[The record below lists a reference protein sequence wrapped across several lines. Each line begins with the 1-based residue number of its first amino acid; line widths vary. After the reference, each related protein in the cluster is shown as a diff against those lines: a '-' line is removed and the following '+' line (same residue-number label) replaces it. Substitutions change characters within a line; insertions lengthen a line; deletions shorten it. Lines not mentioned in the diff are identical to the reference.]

1 MDKYIIWTCVFCH
14 INPSNQS
21 SRKCPRCGRK
31 LTPWDL
37 SKEPLERKPEWP
49 NNKRDTESDL
59 EIPELTES
67 QMNYIQSQQSK
78 ADTEVRNPS
87 SPYYEPEDSKRYTAA
102 RVLMRK
108 WEREKS
114 RE

>member
-1 MDKYIIWTCVFCH
+1 MDKNIIWTCTFCH

-21 SRKCPRCGRK
+21 SKKCPRCGRK

-49 NNKRDTESDL
+49 NKKRDVEPDL
-59 EIPELTES
+59 DIPELTES
-67 QMNYIQSQQSK
+67 QMRYIRSQQVN
-78 ADTEVRNPS
+78 ADTEVSDPS
-87 SPYYEPEDSKRYTAA
+87 SPYFEPDEYKRHTAA

-114 RE
+114 QE